1 MAVRNILLLGNP
13 GLREP
18 SRRVRSFGEESV
30 RSCIEDLRDTLA
42 DVRRRHG
49 FGRAIAAPQIG
60 VALRILY
67 LHVDVPLVLIN
78 PKIMKRSRRKMMLWD
93 DCFSFPEILVKV
105 RRNLLI
111 DVLYQDE
118 RGRARSLKAEGT
130 LSELLQH
137 EIDHLDGVLAID
149 RAIDSRHI
157 VLREEHERWKA
168 KRGMAL

>member
-1 MAVRNILLLGNP
+1 MAVRSILQLGNP

-18 SRRVRSFGEESV
+18 SRRVRSFGDESV
-30 RSCIEDLRDTLA
+30 RSCVGDLRDTLA
-42 DVRRRHG
+42 EVRQKKG

-60 VALRILY
+60 TPVRIVF

-78 PKIMKRSRRKMMLWD
+78 PKIVKRSRKKMMLWD
-93 DCFSFPEILVKV
+93 DCFSFPDILVKV
-105 RRNLLI
+105 RRDLAI
-111 DVLYQDE
+111 DLHYQDE
-118 RGRARSLKAEGT
+118 RGRERTLKAEGL

-157 VLREEHERWKA
+157 VFREEYRRWITKHEIA
-168 KRGMAL
+168 M